1 MKKSIKNNS
10 LLFSL
15 LFALAI
21 SFIACSDDNATYK
34 KEIETADAFFKKQQY
49 DEAKTYYLKAAKL
62 NTEETYPTN
71 QVAKI
76 NTILND
82 IKEKEAKPQVE
93 VTEAKVIKE
102 TKVKVTNPYIVVIAS
117 YSIESNATAHQ
128 KKLNS
133 KGYTTSI
140 VKSSK
145 GNFLLSL
152 QSFSTLTKSYN
163 YLESLDMSDDY
174 DIDEAW
180 VYEIK

>member
-1 MKKSIKNNS
+1 MKNTFTKKTFI
-10 LLFSL
+10 FSL
-15 LFALAI
+15 LFVLAI
-21 SFIACSDDNATYK
+21 GFTSCSDDNTAYK

-76 NTILND
+76 NTIISE
-82 IKEKEAKPQVE
+82 IKVKLEKKVEEVKPI
-93 VTEAKVIKE
+93 VTE
-102 TKVKVTNPYIVVIAS
+102 TKITVKNPYLVVIAS
-117 YSIESNATAHQ
+117 YAIASNANAHQ
-128 KKLNS
+128 KRLNN
-133 KGYTTSI
+133 KGYKTSI

-145 GNFLLSL
+145 GNYLLSL
-152 QSFSTLTKSYN
+152 QAFSTLTKSYN
-163 YLESLDMSDDY
+163 YLESLDLSDDY